1 GSVASTDPA
10 EMPYSFAGYNKF
22 LDKNGYPAITP
33 PWGTL
38 TAIDLNTGEHVW
50 RRPLG
55 EFKDLTAKGMPVT
68 GTENYG
74 GGIVTK
80 GGLFLIAATKDNM
93 FRAFDKLTGKLLWEK
108 ELPTSSFASSS
119 TYQVNDIQY
128 IVLNVGGTKLGAKKG
143 DAFIAYRLKNIEK

>member
-1 GSVASTDPA
+1 
-10 EMPYSFAGYNKF
+10 M
-22 LDKNGYPAITP
+22 
-33 PWGTL
+33 
-38 TAIDLNTGEHVW
+38 
-50 RRPLG
+50 
-55 EFKDLTAKGMPVT
+55 TAKGMPVT

-143 DAFIAYRLKNIEK
+143 DAFIAYRLKNIGK

>member
-1 GSVASTDPA
+1 MFG
-10 EMPYSFAGYNKF
+10 GG
-22 LDKNGYPAITP
+22 L
-33 PWGTL
+33 
-38 TAIDLNTGEHVW
+38 
-50 RRPLG
+50 LG

-108 ELPTSSFASSS
+108 ELLYIKFCFIKYLSS
-119 TYQVNDIQY
+119 
-128 IVLNVGGTKLGAKKG
+128 K
-143 DAFIAYRLKNIEK
+143 